1 MDIKRQQ
8 AINMLVEK
16 YEKLDKKRTP
26 KRTDFNDD
34 DICFIKQKLGP
45 WPRALEA
52 AGIKVK
58 IRPDSKELSKA
69 KRERIRKQKV

>member
-45 WPRALEA
+45 
-52 AGIKVK
+52 
-58 IRPDSKELSKA
+58 
-69 KRERIRKQKV
+69 